1 LAGVGVGVVG
11 YGYWGINLARNV
23 VAARGVELVGI
34 ADPRAWRRERAS
46 EDHPAVPRFESLDQ
60 MLEQPEVGAVLL
72 STPASTHAELGL
84 QVMAAG
90 RHVLIEKPLALD
102 TRAAASLVAEA
113 ERRQLVLMV
122 GHTFLYAPAVE
133 RLRQM
138 VSGGMLGQ
146 VRYADARR
154 HLGQA
159 RSDCDVLWDLGAHD
173 VSILLSVLGERPSEV
188 SGRGYAH
195 MSIDRYDTCF
205 AHVLF
210 PSGVD
215 ASMSLS
221 WVNPF
226 KVRLLTLV
234 GTTQMAIYD
243 DVPLNQKVTVYGAGL
258 DDAERLVV
266 AEREGEIEDGP
277 FAHLDLRT
285 SAGDLF
291 IPGLSASEPLLR
303 EVEDFG
309 RACATG
315 SRPVADGQLGLAVV
329 EVLEAISTSMASGG
343 DPVRLDASNASR

>member
-1 LAGVGVGVVG
+1 MAGVGVGIVG
-11 YGYWGINLARNV
+11 YGYWGVNLARNV

-34 ADPRAWRRERAS
+34 ADPRAWRRDRAQ
-46 EDHPAVPRFESLDQ
+46 EDHPAVPRYESVELLLD
-60 MLEQPEVGAVLL
+60 QPEVEAVMLA
-72 STPASTHAELGL
+72 TPASTHTALGL

-102 TRAAASLVAEA
+102 TSSAAALVDEA
-113 ERRQLVLMV
+113 ESKGLALMV

-133 RLRQM
+133 RLRKM

-146 VRYADARR
+146 LRYADARR

-173 VSILLSVLGERPSEV
+173 VSILLSVLGERPSQV
-188 SGRGYAH
+188 SGRGYSH
-195 MSIDRYDTCF
+195 MSIGRYDTCF
-205 AHVLF
+205 AHLLF

-215 ASMSLS
+215 ASLNLS

-258 DDAERLVV
+258 DDAERLVL

-291 IPGLSASEPLLR
+291 IPGLSATEPLAR

-315 SRPVADGQLGLAVV
+315 SRPLADGHLGLEVV
-329 EVLEAISTSMASGG
+329 RVLEAISTSMASDGS
-343 DPVRLDASNASR
+343 PVTLS